1 MFGTMLDTP
10 LLISRILEHAA
21 ERHGSSTVT
30 GFDGRGE
37 PQAVRF
43 DVMAARAAATAHA
56 LTDLGVEPGDV
67 VGLLAGSRPETV
79 EAMLAIPSMG
89 AVALPVNI
97 LRPESFM
104 TSVLRENAV
113 SVVLVDPDV
122 LPSALAVAADVETLR
137 HLVVVDALLPTDTLP
152 TRTGDAPVEVHTLEA
167 LLDGRPTT
175 YPWPELDEHRAAA
188 LAYTSGTTGSS
199 KGVVYTHRS
208 IWLHSMQMCAAE
220 SAALRSGDTVLT
232 TVPMYHV
239 MSWGLP
245 FAAFM
250 SGADIITARPDP
262 GQDVDAGRHLAELLG
277 TYRPNKLN
285 TTPAALQQLLRRL
298 ESHPQ
303 SISHLAEV
311 IVGGSPVPEA
321 LFDAFVERHGVT
333 ILQAYGLTE
342 TSPIVAFARPDPHSS
357 ATHRRSQLLGQGR
370 FPAGVRARV
379 VDGDHIQP
387 NDGMSVGEL
396 QLRGPWVTARYISDQ
411 SSERFVD
418 GWLRTGDMATISPRG
433 YLDVV
438 DRVDDIIASGGELI
452 STIELEHA
460 IVRDERVT
468 EAAVV
473 GVADARWGSRPLV
486 LIRLKPGATATAR
499 SLWEGLEGQV
509 EMWKR
514 PDHWA
519 FVDDIPRTTVGKFDK
534 RDIRALHT
542 AGVYDITTIAPGSQ
556 HRTPGD

>member
-1 MFGTMLDTP
+1 MPVFGTMLDTP
-10 LLISRILEHAA
+10 LLISGILEHAA
-21 ERHGSSTVT
+21 DRHGSSTVT
-30 GFDGRGE
+30 GFSGRDE
-37 PQAVRF
+37 PRTVRF

-56 LTDLGVEPGDV
+56 LADLGIKPGDV
-67 VGLLAGSRPETV
+67 VGILADSRPETV
-79 EAMLAIPSMG
+79 EAMFAIPSMG

-97 LRPESFM
+97 LRAESFI

-122 LPSALAVAADVETLR
+122 LPSALVVAAEVETLR
-137 HLVVVDALLPTDTLP
+137 HLVVVDSLLPTDT
-152 TRTGDAPVEVHTLEA
+152 GDVPVEVHALET

-188 LAYTSGTTGSS
+188 VGYTSGTTGTS
-199 KGVVYTHRS
+199 KGVAYTHRS

-220 SAALRSGDTVLT
+220 NAALRSGDTALT

-250 SGADIITARPDP
+250 SGADIITARADP
-262 GQDVDAGRHLAELLG
+262 GRGIDAGRHLADLLS
-277 TYRPNKLN
+277 TYRPNKLT
-285 TTPAALQQLLRRL
+285 TTPTTLQRLLRRL
-298 ESHPQ
+298 ETHPQ
-303 SISHLAEV
+303 SISHLSEV

-321 LFDAFVERHGVT
+321 LFDAFVERHDVT

-342 TSPIVAFARPDPHSS
+342 SSPIVAFARPDPHSS

-396 QLRGPWVTARYISDQ
+396 QLRGPWVTARYLSDQ

-468 EAAVV
+468 QAAVI
-473 GVADARWGSRPLV
+473 GVPDPRWGSRPLV
-486 LIRLKPGATATAR
+486 LIHLKPGATATAR

-534 RDIRALHT
+534 KDIRARHT
-542 AGVYDITTIAPGSQ
+542 AGDYDITTIAPGSQ
-556 HRTPGD
+556 HRSPGD